1 MREASKRVIEAAAEA
16 AGLPTGRVIDV
27 SKADNLTIPRPRLEL
42 QRLPQTYQRSGRKL
56 GFKTGSGPGKR
67 ILKKALY
74 SAKLHVAANILAED
88 AAWLEAFTLNFV
100 RSLPRGVND
109 EAGNWVKILAERA
122 EWTEEPAPRVGL
134 EAVKVFNQC
143 EQLVVLSFSGL
154 VTLEEEQQLI
164 EHIKIVPK
172 HN

>member
-1 MREASKRVIEAAAEA
+1 MREVSKRVIEAAAEA
-16 AGLPTGRVIDV
+16 AGLPAGRVIDM

-42 QRLPQTYQRSGRKL
+42 QRLPQTYQRAGRKL
-56 GFKTGSGPGKR
+56 GFKPGSGPGKR
-67 ILKKALY
+67 ILKKAAY
-74 SAKLHVAANILAED
+74 SASLQIAANILAED

-109 EAGNWVKILAERA
+109 EAGNWVKIRAEQA

-134 EAVKVFNQC
+134 EAIKVFNQC

-172 HN
+172 PN